1 VPLLYPS
8 MRPLF
13 AIAPLAMLLAVA
25 APHPS
30 RWDANALSRQ
40 DSEAS
45 PRMSPA
51 STPQPSHTAPS
62 GEHAPAVLRTS
73 THSLPSVSAE
83 VTYPQGLHR

>member
-1 VPLLYPS
+1 

-45 PRMSPA
+45 PRTGPA
-51 STPQPSHTAPS
+51 SAATPGRAVPS
-62 GEHAPAVLRTS
+62 GERAPAVLRTS
-73 THSLPSVSAE
+73 THGLPSVSAE
-83 VTYPQGLHR
+83 GAYPQSLHR